1 MERGQRGEVSG
12 KVARAEEKASTT
24 RHAFSHVEHGRE
36 RGSRVG

>member
-12 KVARAEEKASTT
+12 EVARAEEKASTT
-24 RHAFSHVEHGRE
+24 RHGIGHIEHGRE